1 MQIFTFLTIFS
12 LEDYCKPVPVLS
24 VSLLWLSPGSS
35 VSLKCNVTAPSAG
48 WRFYWYR
55 AVPLPSGSY
64 SYELLPGLTSGTAHG
79 SFTVHSLSSTAGFVC
94 RASRG
99 SPEVYTEYSPP
110 QFVWSADAGSR
121 VSPIVSP
128 NSSQH
133 LTYDTVS
140 VSCGSSDED
149 WRVQMFSLTNL
160 SLHRCPSQTGDKHEC
175 KLSTDEEIRAV
186 FWCESGRGEMTD
198 AVNITIHSIFCDLVD
213 PAQPVPEGCSV
224 SLTCKLGQS
233 AEFSSVRFYKDG
245 QLIQEGSLRTYSFS
259 ALSKSDEGL
268 YKCGIHLTSNK
279 VLTSPES
286 WLSVRGE
293 SSSVLVLVLVGAV
306 FLIVLLILLLV
317 LWRYRN
323 NKGTAKI
330 QITLK
335 CIDFI

>member
-1 MQIFTFLTIFS
+1 FSRIVALIFKVKFSTSRLT
-12 LEDYCKPVPVLS
+12 C
-24 VSLLWLSPGSS
+24 SPGTS

-133 LTYDTVS
+133 LTYDPVS

-149 WRVQMFSLTNL
+149 WRVQMFSLTTR
-160 SLHRCPSQTGDKHEC
+160 SLHQCSSHTGNKHEC
-175 KLSTDEEIRAV
+175 HFSIPHETSTV
-186 FWCESGRGEMTD
+186 FWCESGRGEMTN
-198 AVNITIHSIFCDLVD
+198 AVNVSIHESVILLI
-213 PAQPVPEGCSV
+213 PAQPVPEGRSV

-233 AEFSSVRFYKDG
+233 AEVSSVRFYKDG
-245 QLIQEGSLRTYSFS
+245 QLIHEGSSRTYNFS

-268 YKCGIHLTSNK
+268 YKCGIHLTSNQL
-279 VLTSPES
+279 LTSPES

-293 SSSVLVLVLVGAV
+293 SSSVLVLVLVGAI
-306 FLIVLLILLLV
+306 FLIVLLILLLL

-335 CIDFI
+335 C